1 MLIVLI
7 VFNKKEKT
15 TKKKHGCGSI
25 LIFDGRENVSNT
37 RALADGI
44 YDEQTWI
51 AS

>member
-1 MLIVLI
+1 
-7 VFNKKEKT
+7 
-15 TKKKHGCGSI
+15 